1 MLYFC
6 IVNFVEM
13 KKLLI
18 IISFF
23 LAMSGLRAQSV
34 DDLLQLVDSAYAV
47 AVRGELQQ
55 AIHINEDGLALT
67 PADSTELKCEFYSC
81 LLYCYHRLGDYEKAL
96 YYGELCLSYDEST
109 GDKANISASLGNL
122 AGIYSSAGR
131 HDVAIEYLNRA
142 IDIENELVATDES
155 YSPKSLAIRKAML
168 GETLVAKALT
178 LPEDERT
185 TLLQHALDLTEEAYL
200 IDLRLER
207 IPQVGMRLSQ
217 LGNIYLKLGN
227 TEKARECNLQALE
240 IARRTNNRAT
250 EVITLLQLGNYR
262 EAADLAHAIG
272 MKNQELE
279 ACRKLAEEAE
289 DKGDFAEATTQLNRV
304 IELRE
309 IIYNE
314 ESQRQL
320 AIWQIRY
327 DTQQKEQQL
336 LIQAQTI
343 RTQRMRLIWLV
354 TIAVLAVVAV
364 VSLVLYTRLQK
375 RMFRNKDRN
384 YAILTHDLKN
394 PMLAQQQMLRMF
406 YKNFENYSRDE
417 IRDNLGKLLT
427 SSEIQLDLL
436 FNLQQM
442 ALLENG
448 KQKVTPMRTDL
459 NSIVSEVLVNMQICA
474 DLKHITFVNNVKRS
488 LVMADRNTVR
498 TVLRNLLSN
507 AVKFSY
513 EGGTIEIGNTAGDD
527 GFYVRDHGVG
537 MSTER
542 VKELMRSRC
551 VVAPQLDTKGN
562 GGGTGMGFLLC
573 RELIRRNKGTII
585 IESEPQKGTTV
596 TVKLPKSE

>member
-1 MLYFC
+1 
-6 IVNFVEM
+6 M

-23 LAMSGLRAQSV
+23 LVMSGLRAQSV
-34 DDLLQLVDSAYAV
+34 DDLLQLVDSAYAM

-142 IDIENELVATDES
+142 IDIENELVATDEN

-289 DKGDFAEATTQLNRV
+289 DKGDFAEAATQLNRV

-320 AIWQIRY
+320 AMWQIRY

-542 VKELMRSRC
+542 VKELMCSRC

-585 IESEPQKGTTV
+585 IESEPQKGTIV